1 MTLDSNKNAFV
12 RIPAAT
18 IESLGLVRTSTKVV
32 VFPGHDELRNV
43 FLDNNNGL
51 DKSRAKVN
59 VMTEGSLQA

>member
-1 MTLDSNKNAFV
+1 MALDSSRNMFV
-12 RIPAAT
+12 KIPAAT
-18 IESLGLVRTSTKVV
+18 IESLGLVRTGTKVV

-43 FLDNNNGL
+43 FLDNN